1 MRGLRYLLVVLVAV
15 AGLSL
20 AVNLVYSRNPSMMPT
35 PDSALAAPPAPV
47 GARPA
52 PAETAPSTPE
62 SARSSAPSQAE
73 RRTMA
78 TNAPAPTPARSRQPV
93 RRQPPPAPPN
103 AEPVHTAPATMPVA
117 PAPAPASAPVEAPPA
132 PWQATPRQIV
142 RDSAYIMT
150 NAGRLQAAIA
160 VLDGWI
166 RDHPADTAI
175 ALDLARLRARAGD
188 WQGAIAQY
196 SALIEQQRTAPLL
209 FERGQTYLWSG
220 DARRGEA
227 DLLASESMSPS
238 AQAQR
243 QLGDHY
249 RWQGDLA
256 RAGRWYRLASRSA
269 PGDTS
274 LANSM
279 QLLDRA
285 LDARLMTPGE
295 LSGGDL
301 GSGVQVITDNEGF
314 DLYSLRLAQALRLG
328 TATALTVSGEL
339 RTASR
344 ATLAVGQTKLG
355 SKGGDVSLASRFGSS
370 KVTASVGVLDPDD
383 LSSSIIRGSFS
394 ADGFVGN
401 ARLKAAVRRAPA
413 YETLWAPRMIG
424 ISGSPS
430 TTWSTQGSL
439 SVPFGNAAELYTMGE
454 FLSVSDDNSRTAF
467 QLALRR
473 RLPSYL
479 SLLYAGSMM
488 AYDRQT
494 ALYYSPARYLS
505 QSLGLEFARYREQG
519 LSFALRAM
527 PGYAW
532 MREPAGTADS
542 TTRDLSAFQFT
553 TGLELGY
560 RRGAWD
566 LLLSTG
572 LSSGREGGYQSQN
585 ALLYLRRSW

>member
-1 MRGLRYLLVVLVAV
+1 
-15 AGLSL
+15 
-20 AVNLVYSRNPSMMPT
+20 
-35 PDSALAAPPAPV
+35 
-47 GARPA
+47 
-52 PAETAPSTPE
+52 
-62 SARSSAPSQAE
+62 
-73 RRTMA
+73 
-78 TNAPAPTPARSRQPV
+78 
-93 RRQPPPAPPN
+93 
-103 AEPVHTAPATMPVA
+103 
-117 PAPAPASAPVEAPPA
+117 
-132 PWQATPRQIV
+132 
-142 RDSAYIMT
+142 
-150 NAGRLQAAIA
+150 
-160 VLDGWI
+160 
-166 RDHPADTAI
+166 
-175 ALDLARLRARAGD
+175 
-188 WQGAIAQY
+188 
-196 SALIEQQRTAPLL
+196 
-209 FERGQTYLWSG
+209 
-220 DARRGEA
+220 
-227 DLLASESMSPS
+227 
-238 AQAQR
+238 
-243 QLGDHY
+243 
-249 RWQGDLA
+249 
-256 RAGRWYRLASRSA
+256 
-269 PGDTS
+269 
-274 LANSM
+274 M

-328 TATALTVSGEL
+328 ATTALTVSGEL

-355 SKGGDVSLASRFGSS
+355 SKGGDVSLASRFGAS
-370 KVTASVGVLDPDD
+370 KVTASIGVLDPDD

-394 ADGFVGN
+394 ADGFMGN
-401 ARLKAAVRRAPA
+401 ARLKAVVRRAPA

-424 ISGSPS
+424 VSGTPS

-439 SVPFGNAAELYTMGE
+439 SVPFGTAAELYTMGE

-473 RLPSYL
+473 RLPSSL
-479 SLLYAGSMM
+479 ALLYAGSMM
-488 AYDRQT
+488 AYKRQT

-566 LLLSTG
+566 LLLSSG

-585 ALLYLRRSW
+585 AFLYLRRSW